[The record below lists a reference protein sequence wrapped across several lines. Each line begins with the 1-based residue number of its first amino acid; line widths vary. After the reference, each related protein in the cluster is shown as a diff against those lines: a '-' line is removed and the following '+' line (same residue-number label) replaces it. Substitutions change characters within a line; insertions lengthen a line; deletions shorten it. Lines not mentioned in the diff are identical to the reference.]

1 MDNVIVLTVPD
12 AGQAP
17 AAMSRLHRLHG
28 EGALRMRAAAVVEG
42 APHGLVGLLDDAAGN
57 SPTDIAARTTVAA
70 LLEASEGPL
79 GLVVGGAAG
88 VIVRA
93 LVDIAEAEESG
104 TVVAIAS
111 RSFPPRKGA
120 ILAIVAEATPRPLDG
135 VAADVRAAV
144 LREPR
149 ADVERELIDADS
161 MLAAQRD
168 SGPDQPIRER
178 QRDAEN
184 TLHRPL
190 NGSR

>member
-1 MDNVIVLTVPD
+1 MDNVIVLIVPD
-12 AGQAP
+12 AGHAP
-17 AAMSRLHRLHG
+17 GAMSRLHRLHG

-42 APHGLVGLLDDAAGN
+42 APHGLVGLLDDAVGN

-70 LLEASEGPL
+70 LLEASGGPL
-79 GLVVGGAAG
+79 GLVVDGAAA

-104 TVVAIAS
+104 TVVAIGS

-135 VAADVRAAV
+135 VAADVRAAL

-184 TLHRPL
+184 TLHEPL
-190 NGSR
+190 NGRR